1 MYHHHCT
8 TSDTSTTTCTAT
20 ATVPTTT
27 TTVQH
32 SLINTAIFT
41 SALTTEVYLHR
52 ESNRLNVPKF
62 TIVANLK
69 WSFFAGSLF
78 HAHLRCWE
86 AKLVSDAQGAH
97 KAFQVLEK
105 ASMSLKQV
113 DDKSTESF
121 KLTQGLYSYFEGEI
135 YYQNKDYQKA
145 IECLESSLDLMEGS
159 LKLDTDLARCYNA
172 LGNCYHGLGRP
183 EKALEFY
190 NKALKMREELSSSD
204 FHFDMPVYKN
214 QIGIVHEDK
223 GEYDEAVKCYK
234 DALELLEELKC
245 LGYEDEAL
253 FRRNLANVYIQQE
266 KYKEAEEEAKK
277 AFKIRL
283 EILGNHPDTVRSI
296 FQLGVIQANL
306 ETYDKALDFFLKAW
320 KMEKLLG
327 AGNQSAVWRKIIK
340 GVFDMHKFLNKKG
353 AEKEKEEF
361 RQDALAFCERFWKEE
376 KASPQFNFTP
386 YNKEIIDAILYL
398 LEKRTSMFGLTDKKE
413 KALIDKYER
422 EALRFYDGMQE
433 ITEKSFNNEF
443 DGATDNKVLNELLR
457 ERTAFL
463 DKIIEFCSR
472 HDEHEK
478 LRKHKQGKVTLFKK
492 VLVRSDFV
500 GEKTQVKLTLKKAV
514 EDLYR
519 DFGEKGSIK
528 GFREN
533 LLTSWQRQWEE
544 GKGTEESGEKLVAR
558 WRLIKGILQLCKE
571 LGMKDLRTRYQ
582 KEEMSFS
589 ELHYHEMKPM
599 KLFLNKMKELASSIG
614 DREREKVYH
623 PPLQVKF
630 FGMISSYGVD
640 FQ

>member
-1 MYHHHCT
+1 MYHHHGT
-8 TSDTSTTTCTAT
+8 TSDTSTTT
-20 ATVPTTT
+20 
-27 TTVQH
+27 
-32 SLINTAIFT
+32 INTAIFT
-41 SALTTEVYLHR
+41 SALTTEVYLQR
-52 ESNRLNVPKF
+52 ESNRLNVPKL
-62 TIVANLK
+62 TIVANFN

-78 HAHLRCWE
+78 HAHLRCRE
-86 AKLVSDAQGAH
+86 AKLVSGSQGAH

-135 YYQNKDYQKA
+135 YYQNKDYQNA

-283 EILGNHPDTVRSI
+283 KILGNHPDTVRSL

-327 AGNQSAVWRKIIK
+327 AGNQSAVWRQIIK
-340 GVFDMHKFLNKKG
+340 GVFDMHKFLKKKG

-422 EALRFYDGMQE
+422 EALWFYDEMQG
-433 ITEKSFNNEF
+433 ITEESFNNEF
-443 DGATDNKVLNELLR
+443 DGATDNKLLNELLR

-463 DKIIEFCSR
+463 DKLIEFCSR
-472 HDEHEK
+472 HDKHEK
-478 LRKHKQGKVTLFKK
+478 LRKHKKGKMALFKK
-492 VLVRSDFV
+492 VLVRPDFV
-500 GEKTQVKLTLKKAV
+500 GEKTQEKSTLRKVV
-514 EDLYR
+514 EALYE
-519 DFGEKGSIK
+519 DFGEKRSIK

-533 LLTSWQRQWEE
+533 LLTTWQRQWEE
-544 GKGTEESGEKLVAR
+544 GKGKEESREKLLAR
-558 WRLIKGILQLCKE
+558 WRIINGIHKLCEE
-571 LGMKDLRTRYQ
+571 LERKDLRKRYG
-582 KEEMSFS
+582 KEALSFGDRLLEIRRS
-589 ELHYHEMKPM
+589 EMKNVEIK
-599 KLFLNKMKELASSIG
+599 KLLNEMKEVATSIG
-614 DREREKVYH
+614 DRKRKNAYRDA
-623 PPLQVKF
+623 LQVRMF
-630 FGMISSYGVD
+630 SNATSVSVF
-640 FQ
+640 

>member
-1 MYHHHCT
+1 
-8 TSDTSTTTCTAT
+8 
-20 ATVPTTT
+20 
-27 TTVQH
+27 
-32 SLINTAIFT
+32 
-41 SALTTEVYLHR
+41 
-52 ESNRLNVPKF
+52 
-62 TIVANLK
+62 
-69 WSFFAGSLF
+69 
-78 HAHLRCWE
+78 
-86 AKLVSDAQGAH
+86 
-97 KAFQVLEK
+97 
-105 ASMSLKQV
+105 MSLKQV

-121 KLTQGLYSYFEGEI
+121 KLTQGLYLYFEGEI

-145 IECLESSLDLMEGS
+145 IKCLESSLDLMEGP

-172 LGNCYHGLGRP
+172 LGNCYYGLGRP
-183 EKALEFY
+183 EKSLEFY
-190 NKALKMREELSSSD
+190 NKALKMREELSSSN
-204 FHFDMPVYKN
+204 FHYDMPVYKN

-253 FRRNLANVYIQQE
+253 FRRNLANVYVRQE

-283 EILGNHPDTVRSI
+283 KILGNHPDTVRSI

-306 ETYDKALDFFLKAW
+306 KAYGKALDFFLEAW
-320 KMEKLLG
+320 EMEKLLG

-340 GVFDMHKFLNKKG
+340 GVFDMHKFLKKKG

-422 EALRFYDGMQE
+422 EALWFYDGMQG
-433 ITEKSFNNEF
+433 ITEESFNNEF
-443 DGATDNKVLNELLR
+443 DGATDNKLLNELLR

-463 DKIIEFCSR
+463 DKLFEFCSR
-472 HDEHEK
+472 HDKHEK
-478 LRKHKQGKVTLFKK
+478 LRKRKQEKMALFKK

-500 GEKTQVKLTLKKAV
+500 GEKTQEKSTLRKVV
-514 EDLYR
+514 EDLYE

-533 LLTSWQRQWEE
+533 LLTTWQRQWEE
-544 GKGTEESGEKLVAR
+544 GKGKEESREKLLAR
-558 WRLIKGILQLCKE
+558 WRIINGILKLCQE
-571 LGMKDLRTRYQ
+571 LEMKDLRKRYG
-582 KEEMSFS
+582 KEALSFGDGLLES
-589 ELHYHEMKPM
+589 RRSEMKIVEINR
-599 KLFLNKMKELASSIG
+599 LLNELKEVALSIG
-614 DREREKVYH
+614 DRKRKNTYRDA
-623 PPLQVKF
+623 LQVRMF
-630 FGMISSYGVD
+630 SNATSISV
-640 FQ
+640 F

>member
-1 MYHHHCT
+1 M
-8 TSDTSTTTCTAT
+8 
-20 ATVPTTT
+20 
-27 TTVQH
+27 
-32 SLINTAIFT
+32 
-41 SALTTEVYLHR
+41 
-52 ESNRLNVPKF
+52 PKF
-62 TIVANLK
+62 TIVANFK
-69 WSFFAGSLF
+69 YSFFAGSLF
-78 HAHLRCWE
+78 HAHLRCRE
-86 AKLVSDAQGAH
+86 AKLVSGSQGAH

-121 KLTQGLYSYFEGEI
+121 KLTQGLYLYLEGEI
-135 YYQNKDYQKA
+135 YYKNRDYHKA
-145 IECLESSLDLMEGS
+145 IERLESSLDLMES
-159 LKLDTDLARCYNA
+159 EFKLDTNLARCYNA
-172 LGNCYHGLGRP
+172 LGNCYYGLGRP

-190 NKALKMREELSSSD
+190 SKALKMREELSGSD
-204 FHFDMPVYKN
+204 YHYDMPVYKN
-214 QIGIVHEDK
+214 QIGTVHEDK

-253 FRRNLANVYIQQE
+253 FRRNLANVYVRQE
-266 KYKEAEEEAKK
+266 KYKEAEEEAEK
-277 AFKIRL
+277 AFKIRHK
-283 EILGNHPDTVRSI
+283 ILGDHPDTVRSI

-340 GVFDMHKFLNKKG
+340 GVFDMHKFLKKKG

-361 RQDALAFCERFWKEE
+361 RQDALAFCERFWEEE

-386 YNKEIIDAILYL
+386 YNKEIIDAILDL
-398 LEKRTSMFGLTDKKE
+398 LEKRTSKFGLTDKKE

-422 EALRFYDGMQE
+422 EALWFYDGMQE
-433 ITEKSFNNEF
+433 ITEESFNNEF
-443 DGATDNKVLNELLR
+443 DEVTDNKLLNELLR

-478 LRKHKQGKVTLFKK
+478 LRKHKQGKLTLFKK

-500 GEKTQVKLTLKKAV
+500 GEKTQEKLTLKKAV

-533 LLTSWQRQWEE
+533 LLTTWQRQWEE
-544 GKGTEESGEKLVAR
+544 GKGTEESEEELVAR
-558 WRLIKGILQLCKE
+558 WRLIKEILQLCKE

-582 KEEMSFS
+582 KEERSFP

-599 KLFLNKMKELASSIG
+599 RKLFLNKMKDLASSIG

-630 FGMISSYGVD
+630 FGMISSCVVD

>member
-1 MYHHHCT
+1 M
-8 TSDTSTTTCTAT
+8 S
-20 ATVPTTT
+20 
-27 TTVQH
+27 
-32 SLINTAIFT
+32 
-41 SALTTEVYLHR
+41 
-52 ESNRLNVPKF
+52 KF
-62 TIVANLK
+62 TIVANFK

-78 HAHLRCWE
+78 HAHLRCRE
-86 AKLVSDAQGAH
+86 AKLVSGSQGAH

-121 KLTQGLYSYFEGEI
+121 KLTQGLYLYFEGEI

-145 IECLESSLDLMEGS
+145 IKCLESSLDLMEGPS
-159 LKLDTDLARCYNA
+159 KLDTDLARCYNA
-172 LGNCYHGLGRP
+172 LGNCYYGLGRP
-183 EKALEFY
+183 EKSLEFY
-190 NKALKMREELSSSD
+190 NKALKMREELSSSN
-204 FHFDMPVYKN
+204 FHYDMPVYKN

-253 FRRNLANVYIQQE
+253 FRRNLANVYVRQE

-283 EILGNHPDTVRSI
+283 KILGNHPDTVRSI

-306 ETYDKALDFFLKAW
+306 KAYGKALDFFLEAW
-320 KMEKLLG
+320 EMEKLLG
-327 AGNQSAVWRKIIK
+327 AGNQSAVWRRIIK
-340 GVFDMHKFLNKKG
+340 GVFDMHKFLKKKG

-398 LEKRTSMFGLTDKKE
+398 LEKRTSMFGFTDKKE

-422 EALRFYDGMQE
+422 EALWFYDGMQG
-433 ITEKSFNNEF
+433 ITEESFNNEF
-443 DGATDNKVLNELLR
+443 DGATDNKLLNELLR

-463 DKIIEFCSR
+463 DKLIEFCSR
-472 HDEHEK
+472 QDKHEK
-478 LRKHKQGKVTLFKK
+478 LRKHKQGKMALFKK

-500 GEKTQVKLTLKKAV
+500 GEKTQEKSTLRKVV
-514 EDLYR
+514 EDLYE

-533 LLTSWQRQWEE
+533 LLTTWQRQWEE
-544 GKGTEESGEKLVAR
+544 GKGKEESREKLLAR
-558 WRLIKGILQLCKE
+558 WRIINGLLKLCQE
-571 LGMKDLRTRYQ
+571 LEMKDLRNRYG
-582 KEEMSFS
+582 KEALSFGDGLLES
-589 ELHYHEMKPM
+589 RRSEMKNVEINR
-599 KLFLNKMKELASSIG
+599 LLNELKEVALSIG
-614 DREREKVYH
+614 DRKRKNTYRDA
-623 PPLQVKF
+623 LQVRMF
-630 FGMISSYGVD
+630 SNATSISV
-640 FQ
+640 F

>member
-1 MYHHHCT
+1 M
-8 TSDTSTTTCTAT
+8 S
-20 ATVPTTT
+20 
-27 TTVQH
+27 
-32 SLINTAIFT
+32 
-41 SALTTEVYLHR
+41 
-52 ESNRLNVPKF
+52 KF
-62 TIVANLK
+62 TIVANFK

-78 HAHLRCWE
+78 HAHLRCRE
-86 AKLVSDAQGAH
+86 AKLVSGSQGAQ

-121 KLTQGLYSYFEGEI
+121 KLTQGLYLYFEGEI

-145 IECLESSLDLMEGS
+145 IKCLESSLDLMEGPS
-159 LKLDTDLARCYNA
+159 KLDTDLARCYNA
-172 LGNCYHGLGRP
+172 LGNCYYGLGRP

-190 NKALKMREELSSSD
+190 NKALKMREELSGSD
-204 FHFDMPVYKN
+204 YHYDMPVYKN
-214 QIGIVHEDK
+214 QIGTVHEDK
-223 GEYDEAVKCYK
+223 GEYEEAVKCYK
-234 DALELLEELKC
+234 GALELLEELKC

-253 FRRNLANVYIQQE
+253 FRRNLANVYVRQE

-283 EILGNHPDTVRSI
+283 KILGNHPDTVRSI

-327 AGNQSAVWRKIIK
+327 AGNQSAVWRRIIK
-340 GVFDMHKFLNKKG
+340 GVFDMHKFLKKKG

-422 EALRFYDGMQE
+422 EALWFYDGMQG
-433 ITEKSFNNEF
+433 ITEESFNNEF
-443 DGATDNKVLNELLR
+443 DGATDNKLLNELLR

-463 DKIIEFCSR
+463 DKLIEFCSR
-472 HDEHEK
+472 HDKHEK
-478 LRKHKQGKVTLFKK
+478 LRKHKQGKMALFKK

-500 GEKTQVKLTLKKAV
+500 GEKTQEKSMLRKVV
-514 EDLYR
+514 EDLYE

-533 LLTSWQRQWEE
+533 LLTTWQRQWEE
-544 GKGTEESGEKLVAR
+544 GKGKEESREKLLAR
-558 WRLIKGILQLCKE
+558 WRIINGLLKLCQE
-571 LGMKDLRTRYQ
+571 LEMKDLRNRYG
-582 KEEMSFS
+582 KEALSFGDGLLES
-589 ELHYHEMKPM
+589 RRSEMKNVEINR
-599 KLFLNKMKELASSIG
+599 LLNELKEVALSIG
-614 DREREKVYH
+614 DRKRKNTYRDA
-623 PPLQVKF
+623 LQVRMF
-630 FGMISSYGVD
+630 SNATSISV
-640 FQ
+640 F

>member
-8 TSDTSTTTCTAT
+8 TSDTSTTT
-20 ATVPTTT
+20 
-27 TTVQH
+27 
-32 SLINTAIFT
+32 INTAIFT
-41 SALTTEVYLHR
+41 SALITEVYLQR
-52 ESNRLNVPKF
+52 ESNRLNVPKL
-62 TIVANLK
+62 TIVANFK
-69 WSFFAGSLF
+69 SSFFAGSLF
-78 HAHLRCWE
+78 HAHLRCRE
-86 AKLVSDAQGAH
+86 AKLVSGSQGAH

-223 GEYDEAVKCYK
+223 GEYDEAVECYK

-306 ETYDKALDFFLKAW
+306 KAYDKALDFFLEAW
-320 KMEKLLG
+320 EMEKLLG
-327 AGNQSAVWRKIIK
+327 AGNHSAVWRLIIK
-340 GVFDMHKFLNKKG
+340 GVFDMHEFLEKKG

-376 KASPQFNFTP
+376 KASPQFNFTF
-386 YNKEIIDAILYL
+386 YSKKIIDAILYL
-398 LEKRTSMFGLTDKKE
+398 LEKRTSKFGLSDKKE

-422 EALRFYDGMQE
+422 EALWFYEGMQGISE
-433 ITEKSFNNEF
+433 EGFNNEF

-463 DKIIEFCSR
+463 DKLIEFCKR

-478 LRKHKQGKVTLFKK
+478 RIKHNQGKMTLFKK
-492 VLVRSDFV
+492 VLLRSDFV
-500 GEKTQVKLTLKKAV
+500 GEKTQEKSKLKKAV
-514 EDLYR
+514 ENLYKDL
-519 DFGEKGSIK
+519 GEKGSTIK
-528 GFREN
+528 AFREN
-533 LLTSWQRQWEE
+533 LLTTWQRQWEE
-544 GKGTEESGEKLVAR
+544 GKSKEESREHLLAR
-558 WRLIKGILQLCKE
+558 WRIINGILKLCEE
-571 LGMKDLRTRYQ
+571 LERKDLRKRYG
-582 KEEMSFS
+582 KEALSFGDRLLEIRRSEMRNV
-589 ELHYHEMKPM
+589 EIRTLLNEMK
-599 KLFLNKMKELASSIG
+599 EVATSIG
-614 DREREKVYH
+614 DRKRKNAYRDA
-623 PPLQVKF
+623 LQVRMF
-630 FGMISSYGVD
+630 SNATSISV
-640 FQ
+640 F

>member
-8 TSDTSTTTCTAT
+8 TSDTSTTT
-20 ATVPTTT
+20 
-27 TTVQH
+27 
-32 SLINTAIFT
+32 INTAIFT
-41 SALTTEVYLHR
+41 SALITEVYLQR
-52 ESNRLNVPKF
+52 ESNRLNVPKL
-62 TIVANLK
+62 TVVANFK

-78 HAHLRCWE
+78 HAHLRCRE
-86 AKLVSDAQGAH
+86 AKLVSGSQGAH

-306 ETYDKALDFFLKAW
+306 ETHDKALDFFLKAW

-327 AGNQSAVWRKIIK
+327 AGNQSVVWRRIIK
-340 GVFDMHKFLNKKG
+340 GVFDMHKFLKKKG

-386 YNKEIIDAILYL
+386 YNKEIIDAILFL
-398 LEKRTSMFGLTDKKE
+398 LKKRTSKFGFTDKKE

-422 EALRFYDGMQE
+422 EALWFYDGMQR
-433 ITEKSFNNEF
+433 ITEQSFNNEF
-443 DGATDNKVLNELLR
+443 DRAADNKVVNELLR

-463 DKIIEFCSR
+463 DKLIEFSSR

-478 LRKHKQGKVTLFKK
+478 LRKHKQGKMKLFKK
-492 VLVRSDFV
+492 VLLRSDFV
-500 GEKTQVKLTLKKAV
+500 GAKTQDKSTLRKAV
-514 EDLYR
+514 ENLYE

-533 LLTSWQRQWEE
+533 LLTTWQRQWEE
-544 GKGTEESGEKLVAR
+544 GKDKEEPREKLLTS
-558 WRLIKGILQLCKE
+558 WRIINGILQLCQE
-571 LGMKDLRTRYQ
+571 LEMKDLCKRYG
-582 KEEMSFS
+582 KEALSFGDRLLEIRRS
-589 ELHYHEMKPM
+589 EMKNVEI
-599 KLFLNKMKELASSIG
+599 KRLLNELKEVALSIG
-614 DREREKVYH
+614 DRKRKNEYRDA
-623 PPLQVKF
+623 LQVRMF
-630 FGMISSYGVD
+630 SNATSISV
-640 FQ
+640 F